1 MKGKVKMK
9 VYFILRPYLY
19 ADEVVA
25 VVKSQHTAKII
36 AEKWGCKVVEETV
49 PDNYFRPNNP

>member
-1 MKGKVKMK
+1 MK

-25 VVKSQHTAKII
+25 VVKSQDAAKII